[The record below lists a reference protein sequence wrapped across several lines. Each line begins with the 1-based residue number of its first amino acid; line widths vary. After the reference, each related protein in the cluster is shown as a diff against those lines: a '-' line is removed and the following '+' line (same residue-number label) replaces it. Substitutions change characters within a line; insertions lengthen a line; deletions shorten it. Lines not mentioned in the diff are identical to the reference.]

1 MSGFQEK
8 NASFEK
14 MRKGNAPSRDK
25 RISRIRLGYGA
36 DAGIIGQEFKTT
48 VIKTFESSG
57 NDTTNCR
64 MGSFSRGIETIR
76 KSQIKMLEIKTT
88 VTKSKNDLDRLVSEL
103 NTGEYK
109 LEDRSIEITQTE
121 TQRGK
126 GALEK
131 SRASNICGMMTNVS
145 EV

>member
-1 MSGFQEK
+1 
-8 NASFEK
+8 
-14 MRKGNAPSRDK
+14 
-25 RISRIRLGYGA
+25 
-36 DAGIIGQEFKTT
+36 
-48 VIKTFESSG
+48 
-57 NDTTNCR
+57 
-64 MGSFSRGIETIR
+64 
-76 KSQIKMLEIKTT
+76 MLEIKTT